1 MWRKIPALHCVECSG
16 TQLGLPSTRG
26 LLSTKT
32 LVEENV
38 TFCLLSEKK
47 LSCAEVSSF
56 TIAGYQHHGVSRPS
70 KGGGV
75 SILVR
80 EDLPVEVGLTVV
92 ASIEHAHATIHMSEG
107 LALTVTSAYSSLRGD
122 QTQPR
127 N

>member
-1 MWRKIPALHCVECSG
+1 MQWNSAGLTQAKRLALH
-16 TQLGLPSTRG
+16 
-26 LLSTKT
+26 KT

-38 TFCLLSEKK
+38 TFCLLSETK

-92 ASIEHAHATIHMSEG
+92 ASIEHAHATIHMAEG
-107 LALTVTSAYSSLRGD
+107 LALTVASAYSSLWGD
-122 QTQPR
+122 HTQPR

>member
-1 MWRKIPALHCVECSG
+1 
-16 TQLGLPSTRG
+16 
-26 LLSTKT
+26 
-32 LVEENV
+32 
-38 TFCLLSEKK
+38 
-47 LSCAEVSSF
+47 

-107 LALTVTSAYSSLRGD
+107 LALTVMSAYSSLLGRSYTTSQLDTLLTTSGPHPIGAD
-122 QTQPR
+122 ANAHAMAWDRAIPR
-127 N
+127 YPWRCASTMAPR